1 VDLVTGQTSNVYTG
15 FRPLIQDFTI
25 PGALAMLAL
34 VGMVGGIGFRQV
46 AAGRASAI
54 PLLIIAY
61 VTIFWL
67 PITWFWIYNSLTATV
82 LAVGIILWFV
92 RAWRGTQRV
101 ETS

>member
-1 VDLVTGQTSNVYTG
+1 MIGGVG
-15 FRPLIQDFTI
+15 FRL
-25 PGALAMLAL
+25 
-34 VGMVGGIGFRQV
+34 V
-46 AAGRASAI
+46 AAGRSSAI

-92 RAWRGTQRV
+92 RVWRGKERV
-101 ETS
+101 ATS